1 MLANNW
7 QLVVSRNWAMGGDKI
22 QPFVVPHNF
31 SSQVIKT
38 ETNLANIPLSWYRA
52 GYVQQVISLLPVTV
66 VTSKSVL
73 LNKQKILPLPL
84 VDSTYQ
90 IIFTPMKWLT
100 PGLRLKI
107 WEYQGEVS
115 TETLNQLLL
124 IE

>member
-7 QLVVSRNWAMGGDKI
+7 QLVVNRNWALSGDKI
-22 QPFVVPHNF
+22 QPFVAPHNF
-31 SSQVIKT
+31 TSQIVKI
-38 ETNLANIPLSWYRA
+38 ETNLANTPLSWYRG
-52 GYVQQVISLLPVTV
+52 GYIQQATSLLPVTV
-66 VTSKSVL
+66 ITSKVVL

-84 VDSTYQ
+84 VSSTYQ
-90 IIFTPMKWLT
+90 LIFTPVKWLT

-107 WEYQGEVS
+107 WEYRGEVS